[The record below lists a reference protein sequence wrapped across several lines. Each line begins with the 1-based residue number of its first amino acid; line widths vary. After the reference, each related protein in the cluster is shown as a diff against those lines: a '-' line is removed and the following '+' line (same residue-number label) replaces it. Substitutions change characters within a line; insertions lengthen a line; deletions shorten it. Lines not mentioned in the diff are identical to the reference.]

1 MHLVRRG
8 GRARHAGCSGSVRS
22 ARNPPTPGRLRAPM
36 HPLVAA
42 NRSESA
48 LLQLAKRTR
57 GNAAM
62 HKTIATM
69 LSLSLLVPVA
79 ACRRERAP
87 MTPTPPEWLD
97 TAVTD
102 QVRASAP
109 EAQAIGGIFKGTAF
123 REGDHSQWQ

>member
-1 MHLVRRG
+1 
-8 GRARHAGCSGSVRS
+8 
-22 ARNPPTPGRLRAPM
+22 
-36 HPLVAA
+36 
-42 NRSESA
+42 
-48 LLQLAKRTR
+48 
-57 GNAAM
+57 M

-123 REGDHSQWQ
+123 REGDHSQWQVTLEAGQCYWFSGAGDQTVEELYLNLW